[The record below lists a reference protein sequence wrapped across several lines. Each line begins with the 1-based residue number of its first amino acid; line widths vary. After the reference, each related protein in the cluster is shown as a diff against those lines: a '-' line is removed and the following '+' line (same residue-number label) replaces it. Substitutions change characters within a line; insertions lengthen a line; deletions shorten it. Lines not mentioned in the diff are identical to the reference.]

1 MDSLCVQPAIFPSI
15 EGPVYCELAAAAA
28 AAAGDALLFAT
39 MRLKEAPRG
48 LRAFR
53 DSD

>member
-15 EGPVYCELAAAAA
+15 EGPVYCELAA

>member
-15 EGPVYCELAAAAA
+15 EGPVYCELAAA

>member
-15 EGPVYCELAAAAA
+15 EGPVYCELAAAA